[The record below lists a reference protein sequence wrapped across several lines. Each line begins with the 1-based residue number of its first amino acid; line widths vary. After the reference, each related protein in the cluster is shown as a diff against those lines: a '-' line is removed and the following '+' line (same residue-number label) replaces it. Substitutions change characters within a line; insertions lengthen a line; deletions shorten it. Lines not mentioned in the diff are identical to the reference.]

1 VRDKHRRKRQHP
13 GVRRRT
19 PPGTAPG
26 TLTPVPGSPHP
37 SIRVIAFGDTQFVE
51 QSIENLEDLREIR
64 QRYAVTWVDVEGLG
78 DVAAVQRLG
87 EIFGLHFLALED
99 VVNTH
104 QRAKVDH
111 YENHLFVIA
120 RMVSFPGH
128 LDTEQIAL
136 FLGRD
141 FVVTFQHKPGDCLD
155 PVRERLQNGQCRLR
169 KAGADYLAYALLDAI
184 IDGYFPV
191 LDQYTERLE
200 RLDEEIAH
208 GDPRQMMVRIHELR
222 VELLELRRAIWPHR
236 EALSALARDP
246 SPLVGDETRLHL
258 RDCLDHVVTIID
270 LTETYREMCSDL
282 RDYFLAMVSTRM
294 NEIMKVLT
302 VIATLFMPLTF
313 IAGVYGMNF
322 SREHSEWNMPE
333 LWWTYGYPFAL
344 GLMAAVAAGMLF
356 YFWRKGWLWSSLP
369 PEPPGG
375 TRPNH
380 DNREPPRP

>member
-1 VRDKHRRKRQHP
+1 MSNKHGRRKRKHL

-26 TLTPVPGSPHP
+26 TITPVPGSPKP
-37 SIRVIAFGDTQFVE
+37 TVRVIAFSEDQLLERT
-51 QSIENLEDLREIR
+51 IENLEELRDIR
-64 QRYAVTWVDVEGLG
+64 QRFAVTWVDVEGLG
-78 DVAAVQRLG
+78 DVAAIQTLG
-87 EIFGLHFLALED
+87 RIFGLHFLALED

-111 YENHLFVIA
+111 YESHLFVIA

-128 LDTEQIAL
+128 LDTEQIGL
-136 FLGRD
+136 FLGKD
-141 FVVTFQHKPGDCLD
+141 FVVTFQHKPGDCLE
-155 PVRERLQNGQCRLR
+155 PVRERIRKGQGRVR
-169 KAGADYLAYALLDAI
+169 MAAADHLAYALLDAV

-191 LDQYTERLE
+191 LDQYTEQLE
-200 RLDEEIAH
+200 HVDEQITEC
-208 GDPRQMMVRIHELR
+208 DPRQMMVRIHELR

-236 EALSALARDP
+236 EAINALVRDP
-246 SPLVGDETRLHL
+246 DPLVSDETRLYL
-258 RDCLDHVVTIID
+258 RDCLDHIVTIIE

-313 IAGVYGMNF
+313 IAGLYGMNF
-322 SREHSEWNMPE
+322 SRERSEWNMPE

-344 GLMAAVAAGMLF
+344 GLMAAVAAGMLV
-356 YFWRKGWLWSSLP
+356 YFWRKGWLWPSLS
-369 PEPPGG
+369 
-375 TRPNH
+375 
-380 DNREPPRP
+380 PPRPDSETGGRSPAGRQ